1 MRTEKAKLHKT
12 LRRWDMAL
20 FTACAIIGFD
30 SLAYTTA
37 SGLGQAVT
45 WLVITFFVFLIP
57 FGLLTAEVSS
67 AFPAEGGLYA
77 WCRMS
82 FGKLFGELA
91 TMMYWL
97 SNAIW
102 LGGTLTAVTIGVIN
116 VFFTPNHPLNTWE
129 SIVVGLIFTWVT
141 IVLSIISLK
150 YGKWTGNVGTILKGV
165 VMVTLAVLTVVFLI
179 RHGLPKGIAPASS
192 YAPSISGFLAIIGVI
207 VFLWVGF
214 ELQGS
219 AGEEMMDPQKDV
231 PKSIFSSGL
240 ITAGMYIVVMLAM
253 LLLLSE
259 KELGAATGIPA
270 AVNLALTSAAGGAA
284 KTLGYFLGIILI
296 LQYLSSASVWT
307 LGAARVQAVAALD
320 GSAPRLL
327 GKFSKQGTPVAMCVL
342 MGIVGSVMN
351 VIIFVVTS
359 GSLKAFIGVMIALDT
374 SLTVVVYVFLIPA
387 IIKLRTTHPHVN
399 RPFIVPGGKVGLWV
413 CAAITWVL
421 SVITCITLLWPGL
434 INSWF
439 GQSYSMESSWSMSR
453 TRFEIFTLGTFAV
466 LMVIGV
472 LFWAYGRS
480 QGTVSE
486 DAVIE
491 GVVEES

>member
-1 MRTEKAKLHKT
+1 
-12 LRRWDMAL
+12 
-20 FTACAIIGFD
+20 
-30 SLAYTTA
+30 
-37 SGLGQAVT
+37 
-45 WLVITFFVFLIP
+45 
-57 FGLLTAEVSS
+57 
-67 AFPAEGGLYA
+67 
-77 WCRMS
+77 
-82 FGKLFGELA
+82 
-91 TMMYWL
+91 
-97 SNAIW
+97 
-102 LGGTLTAVTIGVIN
+102 
-116 VFFTPNHPLNTWE
+116 
-129 SIVVGLIFTWVT
+129 
-141 IVLSIISLK
+141 
-150 YGKWTGNVGTILKGV
+150 
-165 VMVTLAVLTVVFLI
+165 
-179 RHGLPKGIAPASS
+179 
-192 YAPSISGFLAIIGVI
+192 
-207 VFLWVGF
+207 
-214 ELQGS
+214 
-219 AGEEMMDPQKDV
+219 MMDPQKDV

-240 ITAGMYIVVMLAM
+240 ITAGMYIFVMLAM

-453 TRFEIFTLGTFAV
+453 TRFEIFTRPALTYCAARTAGSRCGSLSPRGSLNGSASRPRCEAPIAV
-466 LMVIGV
+466 VRRRRTRV
-472 LFWAYGRS
+472 VARRRSVRGRRRS
-480 QGTVSE
+480 ARRPAAS
-486 DAVIE
+486 A
-491 GVVEES
+491 ESSRRCGNRA